1 MAFFLSLWRQMKISD
16 GTEIASFNHQPLVVL
31 GVTHPQSCLLLSGR
45 VRGLRQAGFRVRVIS
60 SPGRMLDRFAAVEG
74 IEADAVAMR
83 RGISPIRDLIALYRL
98 WWLLTRLRPDIT
110 EFSTP
115 KAGLLGNLAALLA
128 EVPARIYFLRGLKL
142 ETSRGLRQR
151 ILLAAERLAAWSSH
165 HVLCNSPSLEAKAI
179 AMHLAPKEKFRR
191 VGDGSS
197 NGVDTRRFAPGPC
210 TLREKMRIAP
220 DVPVIGFVGRLTR
233 DKGIPELLEAF
244 QAVLQVQPHA
254 RLLLVGWFDAA
265 EDALEPE
272 MRHAIESHPAI
283 ICTGFV
289 PDPAPWY
296 RAMDM
301 MVLPTRREGFPNA
314 ALEAA
319 ASGVP
324 VITTLATGARDA
336 VIPEVT
342 GLLIPPG
349 YPEAISEAILQLLG
363 DVPRRHAMGAAA
375 RRWVMERFSEERVM
389 SLTVALYR
397 ELMNAHVEMAPADT
411 ALVEAE

>member
-1 MAFFLSLWRQMKISD
+1 MENSGGNEAASLNR
-16 GTEIASFNHQPLVVL
+16 QPLIVL

-45 VRGLRQAGFRVRVIS
+45 VRGLLQAGFRVRVIS

-74 IEADAVAMR
+74 VETDAVTMR
-83 RGISPIRDLIALYRL
+83 RGISPLLDLVALLRL
-98 WWLLTRLRPDIT
+98 WWLLARLRPDLT

-128 EVPARIYFLRGLKL
+128 GVPARIYFLRGLKL
-142 ETSRGLRQR
+142 ETSIGLRRR
-151 ILLAAERLAAWSSH
+151 ILLAAERLAAWSAH
-165 HVLCNSPSLEAKAI
+165 HVLCNSPSLQAKAAGI
-179 AMHLAPKEKFRR
+179 HLAPEEKFRR

-210 TLREKMRIAP
+210 MLREKVKIAP
-220 DVPVIGFVGRLTR
+220 DAPVIGFVGRLTR
-233 DKGIPELLEAF
+233 DKGIPELVEAF
-244 QAVLQVQPHA
+244 ESVLQSQPHA
-254 RLLLVGWFDAA
+254 RLLLVGWFDAS
-265 EDALEPE
+265 EDALDPE

-283 ICTGFV
+283 VCTGFV

-319 ASGVP
+319 SSGLP

-342 GLLIPPG
+342 GLLVAPG
-349 YPEAISEAILQLLG
+349 YPEAICEAILQLLG
-363 DVPRRHAMGAAA
+363 SEPRRRTMGVAA
-375 RRWVMERFSEERVM
+375 RRWAIDRFSEERVM
-389 SLTVALYR
+389 SLTAALYR
-397 ELMNAHVEMAPADT
+397 ELMSAHAGGAPSEAALAEM
-411 ALVEAE
+411 E